1 MKKIRVGG
9 VPEHFN
15 FAWHIALKDKLF
27 ENSGIDLQWID
38 CPGGT
43 GEMTHSLKNNKIDLA
58 VVLTEG
64 IVKSI
69 FDGNQFKIIQT
80 FVKSPLIWG
89 IHVSSKSSFN
99 KINQLKK
106 TKAAISRIGSGS
118 HLMAYV
124 NAQQQGWDI
133 SKDLSFE
140 IVKDLSGGIK
150 ALTNDSAD
158 YFLWEKFTTK
168 RFVDEGILKRIGE
181 CPTPW
186 PCFVIAARDSF
197 INREH
202 NKIKEGFGYCK

>member
-1 MKKIRVGG
+1 
-9 VPEHFN
+9 
-15 FAWHIALKDKLF
+15 
-27 ENSGIDLQWID
+27 
-38 CPGGT
+38 
-43 GEMTHSLKNNKIDLA
+43 MTQSLKNNKIDLA

-69 FDGNQFKIIQT
+69 SDGNQFKIIQT

-118 HLMAYV
+118 HLMTYV
-124 NAQQQGWDI
+124 NAQKQGWDI

-150 ALTNDSAD
+150 ALANDTAD
-158 YFLWEKFTTK
+158 YFLWENSLQNPLLMMEYLNLLRMPYSMAMF
-168 RFVDEGILKRIGE
+168 R
-181 CPTPW
+181 
-186 PCFVIAARDSF
+186 
-197 INREH
+197 
-202 NKIKEGFGYCK
+202 YC

>member
-1 MKKIRVGG
+1 MRKIRVGG

-43 GEMTHSLKNNKIDLA
+43 GEMTQSLKNNKIDLA

-69 FDGNQFKIIQT
+69 SDGNQFKIIQT

-124 NAQQQGWDI
+124 NAQQHGWDI

-150 ALTNDSAD
+150 ALINNTAD
-158 YFLWEKFTTK
+158 YFYGKNSLQNPLLIMEYLNSLENALPHGHVSLFLP
-168 RFVDEGILKRIGE
+168 GNLLLILNIRQ
-181 CPTPW
+181 
-186 PCFVIAARDSF
+186 
-197 INREH
+197 
-202 NKIKEGFGYCK
+202 